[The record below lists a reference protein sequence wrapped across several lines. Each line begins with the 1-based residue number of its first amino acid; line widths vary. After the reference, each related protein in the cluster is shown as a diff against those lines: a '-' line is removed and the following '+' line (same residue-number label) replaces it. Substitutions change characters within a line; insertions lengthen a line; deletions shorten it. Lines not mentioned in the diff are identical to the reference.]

1 MKRLRAQQLAQS
13 IEKSEFNVANKN
25 KEHRILGAVNNRY
38 WLLIKYNLWL
48 RLEKKSAEAYMSC

>member
-38 WLLIKYNLWL
+38 WLLIKNNLWL
-48 RLEKKSAEAYMSC
+48 RLEKK